1 MNVIILTPDAVG
13 STMLQRL
20 ITIYMQFHQYNQ
32 PVINLHEL
40 TNGIVKYYSPDF
52 NREILGKPRDGK
64 WGYFQSLDEIVDIL
78 ESTDH
83 YKTSRLAQYH
93 IRNRQDP
100 IEQQIPFYRY
110 LDENF
115 FVISCR
121 RSNVFEH
128 ALSWGLNK
136 ITKKLNVYSAAE
148 KINSFYDIYK
158 NQVELDVISF
168 VATLNHY
175 KQYIEWCDN
184 NFNVASYFNYE
195 TDLINIEKYILNLP
209 VFASQDKKI
218 SWKDTYDI
226 EFSEWNRCHYYAS
239 NIGSLALE
247 NKQVFD
253 DIKLLSNN
261 DKSGNSLATANRQII
276 NQLPQDQQIFIKQH
290 AANYSNAQKSI
301 ERMRELGILVSTVP
315 IKKQTLIEKK
325 YMIKNFDQLLDF
337 YNIWVSKNP
346 NIADPIPKES
356 LPELIEQEK
365 KIWNTDSKNSI
376 KSNQLLLAQPPID

>member
-13 STMLQRL
+13 STLLQRL

-64 WGYFQSLDEIVDIL
+64 WGYFQSLGEIVDTL
-78 ESTDH
+78 ESVDH

-100 IEQQIPFYRY
+100 IEQQVPFYRY

-136 ITKKLNVYSAAE
+136 FTKKLNVYSAAE

-158 NQVELDVISF
+158 NQIELDVTSF

-175 KQYIEWCDN
+175 KRYIEWCDN

-195 TDLINIEKYILNLP
+195 TDLVNIEKYILNLP
-209 VFASQDKKI
+209 VFANQDKKI
-218 SWKDTYDI
+218 SWKDTYDL
-226 EFSEWNRCHYYAS
+226 EFSEWNRYHYYAS
-239 NIGSLALE
+239 NIGSLVLE
-247 NKQVFD
+247 NKQVCD
-253 DIKLLSNN
+253 DIKLLGNHSEY
-261 DKSGNSLATANRQII
+261 GNSLTTANTQII
-276 NQLPQDQQIFIKQH
+276 NQLPQDQQNFIKRH
-290 AANYSNAQKSI
+290 GANYAKTQQSI
-301 ERMRELGILVSTVP
+301 ERMQELGILVTTIP

-325 YMIKNFDQLLDF
+325 HMIKNFDQLLDV
-337 YNIWVSKNP
+337 YNFWVSKNP
-346 NIADPIPKES
+346 SIGDTISKES
-356 LPELIEQEK
+356 LPLLIEQEK
-365 KIWNTDSKNSI
+365 KTWNTDSKNSI
-376 KSNQLLLAQPPID
+376 TSVPTSLA

>member
-100 IEQQIPFYRY
+100 IQQQIPFYRY

-148 KINSFYDIYK
+148 KINSFYEIYK
-158 NQVELDVISF
+158 NQVELDITSF
-168 VATLNHY
+168 VATLDHY

-195 TDLINIEKYILNLP
+195 TDLVNIEKYILNLP

-290 AANYSNAQKSI
+290 AANYINTQQSI
-301 ERMRELGILVSTVP
+301 ERMQELGILVTTVP

-325 YMIKNFDQLLDF
+325 YMIKNFDQLLDI

-346 NIADPIPKES
+346 NIADPISNES
-356 LPELIEQEK
+356 LPALMEQEK
-365 KIWNTDSKNSI
+365 KTWNTDAENSI
-376 KSNQLLLAQPPID
+376 TSNQLLLAQPPID

>member
-325 YMIKNFDQLLDF
+325 YMIKNFDQLLNF

-365 KIWNTDSKNSI
+365 KIWNTDSENSI